1 MDTRVLLVSHAAT
14 PAMRQGR
21 FPADDPL
28 DARGIADAMAWRERM
43 PPVKEAVAFSSPAAC
58 ARDTAQSL
66 GLKALVAPGLADM
79 DYGQWRGRRLAEVAE
94 DAPHELATW
103 SRDPSAASHGGESFV
118 QVLARVSG
126 WLDSLNETASVVAVT
141 HAPVIRAALIHAL
154 NAPPASFSRI
164 EIAPLSVIELR
175 RSARGWAWWPTQS

>member
-1 MDTRVLLVSHAAT
+1 MNTRVLMVSHAAT

-28 DARGIADAMAWRERM
+28 DARGIAEASAWREGM
-43 PPVKEAVAFSSPAAC
+43 PPITDAVAFSSPVAC
-58 ARDTAQSL
+58 ARDTARAL
-66 GLKALVAPGLADM
+66 GLEALVAPGLADM

-103 SRDPSAASHGGESFV
+103 IRDPDAAPHGGESFV

-126 WLDSLNETASVVAVT
+126 WLDSLGETASVVAIT

-154 NAPPASFSRI
+154 NAPPASFRRI

-175 RSARGWAWWPTQS
+175 LSARGCAWWPAQS